1 MVMIPGFY
9 GAAGFESYIEAVK
22 YNLEFGNLTEER
34 LNDAVARILAVKL
47 AMGIVEKK
55 SSNIRI

>member
-9 GAAGFESYIEAVK
+9 GAAGFEEYIEAVK
-22 YNLEFGNLTEER
+22 YDIEFGYLSEER

-47 AMGIVEKK
+47 ALGIV
-55 SSNIRI
+55 